1 MKLYNLLC
9 YFSMIDMLC
18 TEKKQSYEQKPE
30 WHFLW
35 EWCFSEMPEE
45 CNNIIYNYIMLFKCV
60 TYFTNSI

>member
-1 MKLYNLLC
+1 MINMLY
-9 YFSMIDMLC
+9 

-35 EWCFSEMPEE
+35 EGCFSEMPEE
-45 CNNIIYNYIMLFKCV
+45 CNISICNNIIYNYIILFKCI